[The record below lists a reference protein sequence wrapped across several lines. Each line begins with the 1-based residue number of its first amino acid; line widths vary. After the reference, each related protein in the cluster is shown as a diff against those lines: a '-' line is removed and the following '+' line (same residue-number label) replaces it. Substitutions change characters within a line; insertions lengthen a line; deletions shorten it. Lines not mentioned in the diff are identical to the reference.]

1 MQKSRVPPSVL
12 ELIQD
17 FLTFRGDTSSRAVE
31 VDILKL
37 LVTYTTKDLE
47 EGTCP
52 NPMLATENLKW
63 FKVRLGELGVKEV

>member
-37 LVTYTTKDLE
+37 L
-47 EGTCP
+47 
-52 NPMLATENLKW
+52 LALSACMS
-63 FKVRLGELGVKEV
+63 